1 MGALVVAKSKCFGY
15 VGLPILLGDVVKRP
29 VGALLQEAS
38 EGWPVQVEVKDWFEL
53 GGGSKFRSVGER
65 GVFV

>member
-1 MGALVVAKSKCFGY
+1 MVAKGKCFGY
-15 VGLPILLGDVVKRP
+15 VGLSFLLGDVVKRP

-38 EGWPVQVEVKDWFEL
+38 EGWPVWMEVKDWLEL
-53 GGGSKFRSVGER
+53 GGGSKFRSVDER